1 MGRRFISVLIAAALL
16 SAASTAQLRGGFRG
30 SGRGGHGFGA
40 PLGGHH
46 RDGFARG
53 YFAGDTA
60 FFYDDYPFA
69 SAMPEP
75 SQFVVTQSPSA
86 VEEKPIRAASLLI
99 ELQGNRY
106 VRYGGM
112 ARSGEADGS
121 VREIAATGTT
131 PGSTAGT
138 THVAPPNLPPTVLVY
153 RDGHRESVVD
163 YAIVGRIMYAH
174 SSGGASD
181 IDTSY
186 GMKNIQ
192 LSALDIPATMRA
204 NRENGLNFALPSA
217 PNEIVTRP

>member
-1 MGRRFISVLIAAALL
+1 MARRFISVLIAAALFSPL
-16 SAASTAQLRGGFRG
+16 ADAQLRGGFHG
-30 SGRGGHGFGA
+30 SGRGGHGFGT
-40 PLGGHH
+40 PFGVHH

-69 SAMPEP
+69 PAMPEP

-86 VEEKPIRAASLLI
+86 VEERPIRTASLLI

-121 VREIAATGTT
+121 VREV
-131 PGSTAGT
+131 AGPRASSGVSPVR
-138 THVAPPNLPPTVLVY
+138 VASADLSPTVLVY
-153 RDGHRESVVD
+153 RDGHREEVAD
-163 YAIVGRIMYAH
+163 YAIVGRVMYAH
-174 SSGGASD
+174 SSGGVSESD
-181 IDTSY
+181 VSY

-217 PNEIVTRP
+217 PNEVVTRP